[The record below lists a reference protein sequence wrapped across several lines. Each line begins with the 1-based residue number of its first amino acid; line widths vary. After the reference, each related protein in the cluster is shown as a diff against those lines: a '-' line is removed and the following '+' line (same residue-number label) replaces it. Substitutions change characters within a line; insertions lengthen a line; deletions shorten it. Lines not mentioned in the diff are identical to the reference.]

1 MKANDRTSDAEL
13 IQAYQEGSPY
23 AFNRL
28 LQRYQTPLFTYLL
41 RWVRNRTIAEDLF
54 QETFLRVIRALPSY
68 RDQDKFGSWLFG
80 IAHRLCIDHF
90 RRQQAGRGI
99 LQPSATDDGWQG
111 GADPTDGTP
120 SPQEVVERH
129 EFSILLD
136 LALEDM
142 PAPAREVFLLR
153 QHSELPFRE
162 IAALLDRPLNTV
174 LGQMRQAVEY
184 LRQTM
189 EKHYA

>member
-1 MKANDRTSDAEL
+1 M

-41 RWVRNRTIAEDLF
+41 RWVRDRAIAEDLF
-54 QETFLRVIRALPSY
+54 QETFLRVIRALPDY
-68 RDQDKFGSWLFG
+68 REQDKFGSWLFG
-80 IAHRLCIDHF
+80 IAHRLCLDHF
-90 RRQQAGRGI
+90 RRQKACRGI
-99 LQPSATDDGWQG
+99 WQPASADEGQQG
-111 GADPTDGTP
+111 VPEPADRTP
-120 SPQEVVERH
+120 SPQEIAERH
-129 EFSILLD
+129 EFSLLLD
-136 LALEDM
+136 LALEKM

-153 QHSELPFRE
+153 QHSDLPFRE
-162 IAALLDRPLNTV
+162 IAALLERPLNTV
-174 LGQMRQAVEY
+174 LGQMRQAVEH

>member
-1 MKANDRTSDAEL
+1 MKAKECTSDAEL
-13 IQAYQEGSPY
+13 IQAYQGGSPY
-23 AFNRL
+23 AFNQL

-41 RWVRNRTIAEDLF
+41 RWVRDRAIAEDLF
-54 QETFLRVIRALPSY
+54 QETFLRIIRALPDY
-68 RDQDKFGSWLFG
+68 REQDKFGSWLFG

-99 LQPSATDDGWQG
+99 LQPSAADAGWQE
-111 GADPTDGTP
+111 GADPADGMP

-129 EFSILLD
+129 EFSLLLD
-136 LALEDM
+136 SALEDM

-162 IAALLDRPLNTV
+162 IAALLERPLNTV

>member
-1 MKANDRTSDAEL
+1 MKATDRTSDAEL

-41 RWVRNRTIAEDLF
+41 RWLRDRATAEDLF
-54 QETFLRVIRALPSY
+54 QETFLRVIRALPDY
-68 RDQDKFGSWLFG
+68 REQDKFGSWLFG

-90 RRQQAGRGI
+90 RRQQAGRAI
-99 LQPSATDDGWQG
+99 MQPAAVDNEWQG
-111 GADPTDGTP
+111 SAGPADGAP
-120 SPQEVVERH
+120 SPQEVVERQ
-129 EFSILLD
+129 EFSLLLD
-136 LALEDM
+136 SALEDM

-162 IAALLDRPLNTV
+162 IAALLERPLNTV